1 MTLIYTQGGGGSG
14 TSDYN
19 QLSNKPKIENVTL
32 SGNKSLAD
40 LGIASADALS
50 DKQDTLVSGTNIKTI
65 NGNSILGEGNIEI
78 EGGGAVDSV
87 NGKTGTV
94 VLTPSDIGA
103 ATAAQGSKADTAL
116 QSGDNVSELLNDAD
130 YSSTTFREWDEGE

>member
-40 LGIASADALS
+40 LGIASINALS

-87 NGKTGTV
+87 NGKTGVV
-94 VLTPSDIGA
+94 VLTPSDVGA
-103 ATAAQGSKADTAL
+103 ATAAQGAKADSAL
-116 QSGDNVSELLNDAD
+116 QSGDNISELINDAN
-130 YSSTTFREWDEGE
+130 YASTTFREWDEGE